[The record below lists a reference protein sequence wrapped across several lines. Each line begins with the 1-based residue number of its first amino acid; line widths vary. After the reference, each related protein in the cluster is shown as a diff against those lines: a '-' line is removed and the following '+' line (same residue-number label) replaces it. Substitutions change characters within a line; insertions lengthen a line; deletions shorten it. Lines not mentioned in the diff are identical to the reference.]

1 MAVPSSGELKLWDTL
16 WNQELGGSKGE
27 NSLHSASV
35 YAGFDTP
42 DALSDFYGWSDVE
55 IPSVSSSPASS
66 IGSSTF
72 VANGNVSSTGN
83 ENPDRGFYM
92 GTNSSAYSNNPKYSV
107 GTGGTGNFSR
117 YFSGLSSQ
125 TSYYY
130 WAFACNSAGEVQGGR
145 ITATTTAPPFS
156 PSLATVLTSGNFSF
170 GLAGNKSVGNGVY
183 YRNPYTGQ
191 NNFLQGA
198 SASGGPPSGYYVNA
212 TWSTAQGA
220 TNTNNLWSTGFGGS
234 IINGYNGKTCGVTFS
249 WGNAPSYNHPI
260 QSSGAPGFNQGRG
273 TTGFYNNSLGANTG
287 METTSPGG
295 SHYAYY
301 NLGAKSDIRLKTNI
315 VYL

>member
-27 NSLHSASV
+27 NSLHSASI

-55 IPSVSSSPASS
+55 VPAVSSSPASS

-83 ENPDRGFYM
+83 ENPTRGFYM
-92 GTNSSAYSNNPKYSV
+92 GTNSGAYSSNPKYAI
-107 GTGGTGNFSR
+107 GTGGTGAFSR

-156 PSLATVLTSGNFSF
+156 PSLATVLTSGNFAMILS
-170 GLAGNKSVGNGVY
+170 GNASVGAGVY

-191 NNFLQGA
+191 NNYLGGT
-198 SASGGPPSGYYVNA
+198 SAGSPGGYAQANMGS
-212 TWSTAQGA
+212 AQGA
-220 TNTNNLWSTGFGGS
+220 TNTNNLWSVGFGGS
-234 IINGYNGKTCGVTFS
+234 IVGGVNGKTCGQSFS
-249 WGNAPSYNHPI
+249 WGNAPSYNHPV
-260 QSSGAPGFNQGRG
+260 QSAGTPGFNQGRG
-273 TTGFYNNSLGANTG
+273 NTGFYNNSLGARTG
-287 METTSPGG
+287 METAGGFGG

-301 NLGAKSDIRLKTNI
+301 NLGSKSDIRLKINI
-315 VYL
+315 TYL